1 MQHAGWFQIASYKK
15 NQGLKVRR
23 LTILGLIFLFGTGIY
38 TMMIHQLV
46 TAPADWTIVT
56 PFFPSP
62 FQTITLLPAVKMSL
76 PLILAGLG
84 IWVAWRSVNM
94 PVFADFL
101 IATEAEINKVSWTPR
116 AQLVKDTIVVLIVTF
131 IITLFLFLV
140 DVFWF
145 WILSREL
152 INVLPSDAEQQNNK
166 QVDIGKLEY

>member
-1 MQHAGWFQIASYKK
+1 
-15 NQGLKVRR
+15 
-23 LTILGLIFLFGTGIY
+23 
-38 TMMIHQLV
+38 MMIHQLRHRPSRLDYRYTLFPQPV
-46 TAPADWTIVT
+46 SNDYAVAGREDEFAADSGGAWN
-56 PFFPSP
+56 
-62 FQTITLLPAVKMSL
+62 LGG
-76 PLILAGLG
+76 LAIGD
-84 IWVAWRSVNM
+84 M